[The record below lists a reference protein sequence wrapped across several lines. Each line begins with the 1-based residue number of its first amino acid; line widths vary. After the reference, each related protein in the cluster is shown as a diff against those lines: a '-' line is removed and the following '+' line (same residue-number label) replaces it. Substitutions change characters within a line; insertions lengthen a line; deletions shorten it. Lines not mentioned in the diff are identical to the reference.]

1 MKNRKNYHKVLKIIP
16 FQIVVFALCTVIA
29 EIFLWW
35 AFPVPLETKVLV
47 YQNLPGLKK
56 EIVFEHNAFGLRSL
70 SMRRKA
76 KPDNTIR
83 IFCLGASTTEQPT
96 QATEDTWSG
105 ILENKL
111 NNVFRDQ
118 NINIQ
123 VASYGN
129 GGLKSTGLFLWANE
143 NIEEYDPDIV
153 ISLMGINDLAFN
165 GGNDYYYSGIEVR
178 PYTRVYDIMS
188 FIKKCCKEYSQ
199 ICRRIILAKR
209 RVDIWRQKNTG
220 KIIEWHSKNLPYL
233 RENYKKYPYSPV
245 ITRDPD
251 PFSEFQDAM
260 SALFILL
267 KRMNITT
274 IVLGQPVLWKNSMNT
289 EELEA
294 LWFFVNTKRGFI
306 RPSGSWL
313 LNEIQRYNN
322 AQKQLAEFNNALY
335 IDLDTQIPKTLEYY
349 FDDCHYTDLGSRKV
363 ASAVFPEVKRQIEII
378 LSK

>member
-1 MKNRKNYHKVLKIIP
+1 MKNRKNYHKILKIIP
-16 FQIVVFALCTVIA
+16 FQIVVFALCSVIA

-35 AFPVPLETKVLV
+35 AFPVSLETKVLV

-70 SMRRKA
+70 SMRKKA

-111 NNVFRDQ
+111 TNVYRDQ

-129 GGLKSTGLFLWANE
+129 GGLKSTGLFLWAKE

-178 PYTRVYDIMS
+178 PYTSVYDIMS

-209 RVDIWRQKNTG
+209 RVDIWRQKKTG

-335 IDLDTQIPKTLEYY
+335 IDLDTQIPKTLECY

>member
-294 LWFFVNTKRGFI
+294 LWFFVNTKRGLI
-306 RPSGSWL
+306 KPSVSLL
-313 LNEIQRYNN
+313 LN
-322 AQKQLAEFNNALY
+322 
-335 IDLDTQIPKTLEYY
+335 
-349 FDDCHYTDLGSRKV
+349 
-363 ASAVFPEVKRQIEII
+363 
-378 LSK
+378 